1 MRIVQIVVVVIIV
14 AKGGKRGVRL
24 VTMGFLGKRRS
35 NDWHSNNG
43 KDNNQESGCQV
54 LCGQTADEG
63 SGAGNG
69 MERKEWGKGS
79 FHVL

>member
-1 MRIVQIVVVVIIV
+1 MGIVQIVVVVIIV
-14 AKGGKRGVRL
+14 AKGGKGVMRL
-24 VTMGFLGKRRS
+24 VTIRFLGKR
-35 NDWHSNNG
+35 NNNWHSNSG

-69 MERKEWGKGS
+69 VEGKEWGKGS
-79 FHVL
+79 LHIL

>member
-1 MRIVQIVVVVIIV
+1 
-14 AKGGKRGVRL
+14 
-24 VTMGFLGKRRS
+24 MGFLGKRRS

-69 MERKEWGKGS
+69 DGTERMG
-79 FHVL
+79 